1 MGALQTAPEALLG
14 RLAALGIAQ
23 TTIRHPPV
31 FTVAEAK
38 RLRGEIAG
46 GHVKNLFLRNK
57 KGRMWLL
64 VCLEDQ
70 PVDLKALGRSL
81 GVGPF
86 SFASHDRLRRTLGIE
101 PGSVT
106 PLAAINDRAGA
117 VQILLDRA
125 MLAVSPLNF
134 HPLVNTMTTTLAPAD
149 LLAFLEAENH
159 PPHIVDLAAVMAAG

>member
-1 MGALQTAPEALLG
+1 MQ

-23 TTIRHPPV
+23 TTIHHPPV
-31 FTVAEAK
+31 FTVEEAK
-38 RLRGEIAG
+38 RLRGEIVG

-70 PVDLKALGRSL
+70 PVELKALGRAL
-81 GVGPF
+81 GVGSF
-86 SFASHDRLRRTLGIE
+86 SFASHDRLRRNLGIE

-106 PLAAINDRAGA
+106 PLAVINDRAGA
-117 VQILLDRA
+117 VQVLLDRA
-125 MLAVSPLNF
+125 LLAVDPLNF
-134 HPLVNTMTTTLAPAD
+134 HPLVNSMTTAIAPAD

-159 PPHIVDLAAVMAAG
+159 PPQIVDLAAITAAG